1 MQLQPGVSFHDGTPA
16 NAEAVRNILQAQ
28 LPRDLGPAFDDI
40 NQIRAVS
47 GNDLEFSLRRPSTFL
62 LERLDTQIQR
72 PGLGGIG
79 TGPFFIANSETNS
92 IELRAN
98 DHYFGGKPS
107 IDRITIRPYTS
118 VRAAWAD
125 LLRGQVDMLY
135 DVGVDSLDSLESSND
150 VRIFTFLRGYAYM
163 LLLNVRKPYLADPD
177 VRRALNAAIDRD
189 ELVRTVL
196 RGHGVAAV
204 GPVWPQHWAYRPDLP
219 KLEYNP
225 RSLASRLGQ
234 RRLRCIMFEPA
245 HERIALAVQRQLQAI
260 GVNLDVE
267 LLTDDK
273 MVAQRLAAG
282 DFDAFLSDFPQGPPL
297 VRPYLF
303 WYSGAPFNYGKFSS
317 AEVDA
322 ALDTIRHARD
332 DATYRNGVA
341 AFQRAVVADP
351 PAIFLAWRERARV
364 VSRRFQ
370 VPVER
375 GTDILPVLHLWRPAT
390 EEKTAR
396 VD

>member
-1 MQLQPGVSFHDGTPA
+1 
-16 NAEAVRNILQAQ
+16 
-28 LPRDLGPAFDDI
+28 
-40 NQIRAVS
+40 
-47 GNDLEFSLRRPSTFL
+47 
-62 LERLDTQIQR
+62 
-72 PGLGGIG
+72 
-79 TGPFFIANSETNS
+79 
-92 IELRAN
+92 
-98 DHYFGGKPS
+98 
-107 IDRITIRPYTS
+107 
-118 VRAAWAD
+118 
-125 LLRGQVDMLY
+125 
-135 DVGVDSLDSLESSND
+135 
-150 VRIFTFLRGYAYM
+150 
-163 LLLNVRKPYLADPD
+163 
-177 VRRALNAAIDRD
+177 
-189 ELVRTVL
+189 
-196 RGHGVAAV
+196 
-204 GPVWPQHWAYRPDLP
+204 
-219 KLEYNP
+219 
-225 RSLASRLGQ
+225 
-234 RRLRCIMFEPA
+234 MFEPA